1 MLRKKNVMSPARPKA
16 FDMQGQRVLITGAA
30 GGIGAETARLCS
42 ALGAITILTDLAS
55 TLGKLE
61 QLSDGLNGV
70 AAVHALDISDRTA
83 VDALVAKH
91 HPIDALIDTAAICP
105 FDEDWMQPEWDEK
118 FHRVMTV
125 NVLGPINLV
134 RAVMPGMIE
143 RRHGSITLTGSIAG
157 WMGGLLAAP
166 HYAASKG
173 SVHALVRWFAQR
185 ATPHNV
191 RVNAV
196 APGPVATGMTDGQP
210 YSTDNYPM
218 KRMGEP
224 QEIANALVF
233 LSSPAASFIAGSVL
247 DVNGGVLMR

>member
-1 MLRKKNVMSPARPKA
+1 MGSTLPKA
-16 FDMQGQRVLITGAA
+16 FDMHGLRVLITGAA
-30 GGIGAETARLCS
+30 GGIGSETAKLCS
-42 ALGAITILTDLAS
+42 QLGASTVLTDMNSTLSVMEALAS
-55 TLGKLE
+55 TL
-61 QLSDGLNGV
+61 SGV
-70 AAVHALDISDRTA
+70 EAVRPLDISDRHA
-83 VDALVAKH
+83 VETLVAQH
-91 HPIDALIDTAAICP
+91 APFDALIDTTAICP

-118 FHRVMTV
+118 FHRVMAV

-134 RAVMPGMIE
+134 RAVMPAMMD
-143 RRHGSITLTGSIAG
+143 RRRGSITLCGSIAG

-185 ATPHNV
+185 ATPHQV

-196 APGPVATGMTDGQP
+196 APGPIATGMTDGQP
-210 YSTDNYPM
+210 YNKDNYPM

-224 QEIANALVF
+224 QEIAHALAF
-233 LSSPAASFIAGSVL
+233 LSSPAASFIAGSVM

>member
-1 MLRKKNVMSPARPKA
+1 MSSTLPKA
-16 FDMQGQRVLITGAA
+16 FDMQGLRVLITGAA
-30 GGIGAETARLCS
+30 GGIGSETAKLCS
-42 ALGAITILTDLAS
+42 QLGATTVLTDVGGTLKKIESLAS
-55 TLGKLE
+55 A
-61 QLSDGLNGV
+61 LSGV
-70 AAVHALDISDRTA
+70 EAVTSLDISDRGA
-83 VDALVAKH
+83 VETLIASHA
-91 HPIDALIDTAAICP
+91 PFDALIDTAAICP
-105 FDEDWMQPEWDEK
+105 FDEDWMQPDWDDK
-118 FHRVMTV
+118 FDRVMRV

-143 RRHGSITLTGSIAG
+143 RKRGSIALCGSIAG

-185 ATPHNV
+185 ATPHHV

-196 APGPVATGMTDGQP
+196 APGPIATGMTDGQP
-210 YSTDNYPM
+210 YNKDNYPM
-218 KRMGEP
+218 KRMGDP

-233 LSSPAASFIAGSVL
+233 LSSPAASFIAGSVM

>member
-1 MLRKKNVMSPARPKA
+1 MSPTLPKA
-16 FDMQGQRVLITGAA
+16 FDMHGVRVLITGAA
-30 GGIGAETARLCS
+30 GGIGSETAKLCS
-42 ALGAITILTDLAS
+42 QLGATTVLTDVGSTLSRLETLAS
-55 TLGKLE
+55 AVE
-61 QLSDGLNGV
+61 GV
-70 AAVHALDISDRTA
+70 DAVHSLDISDRRA
-83 VDALVAKH
+83 VETLVAQH
-91 HPIDALIDTAAICP
+91 APFDALIDTAAICP

-118 FHRVMTV
+118 FHRVMKV

-134 RAVMPGMIE
+134 RAIMPGMIE
-143 RRHGSITLTGSIAG
+143 RRHGSITLCGSIAG

-185 ATPHNV
+185 ATPHQV

-196 APGPVATGMTDGQP
+196 APGPIATGMTDGQP
-210 YSTDNYPM
+210 YNKDNYPM

-224 QEIANALVF
+224 KEIANALVF
-233 LSSPAASFIAGSVL
+233 LSSSAASFIAGSVM

>member
-1 MLRKKNVMSPARPKA
+1 MSSVLPKA
-16 FDMQGQRVLITGAA
+16 FDMHGLRVLITGAA
-30 GGIGAETARLCS
+30 GGIGSETAKLCS
-42 ALGAITILTDLAS
+42 ELGATTLITDVSSTLPRLEALAS
-55 TLGKLE
+55 SLK
-61 QLSDGLNGV
+61 GV
-70 AAVHALDISDRTA
+70 EAARALDIADRQA
-83 VDALVAKH
+83 VEALVAQYA
-91 HPIDALIDTAAICP
+91 PIDALIDTAAICP
-105 FDEDWMQPEWDEK
+105 FDEDWMQPEWDDK
-118 FHRVMTV
+118 FHRVMKV

-143 RRHGSITLTGSIAG
+143 RRRGSIALCGSIAG

-185 ATPHNV
+185 ATPHGV

-196 APGPVATGMTDGQP
+196 APGPIATGMTDGQP
-210 YSTDNYPM
+210 YPKDNYPM

-233 LSSPAASFIAGSVL
+233 LSSPAASFMAGSVM

>member
-1 MLRKKNVMSPARPKA
+1 MSSPLPKA
-16 FDMQGQRVLITGAA
+16 FDMQGLRVLITGAA
-30 GGIGAETARLCS
+30 GGIGSETAKLCS
-42 ALGAITILTDLAS
+42 QLGATTVLTDVDSTLKRMESLAS
-55 TLGKLE
+55 TL
-61 QLSDGLNGV
+61 SGV
-70 AAVHALDISDRTA
+70 EAVKSLDISDRRA
-83 VDALVAKH
+83 VETLIASHA
-91 HPIDALIDTAAICP
+91 PFDALIDTAAICP
-105 FDEDWMQPEWDEK
+105 FDEDWMQPDWDDK
-118 FHRVMTV
+118 FDRVMRV

-143 RRHGSITLTGSIAG
+143 RKRGSIALCGSIAG

-185 ATPHNV
+185 ATPHHV

-196 APGPVATGMTDGQP
+196 APGPIATGMTDGQP
-210 YSTDNYPM
+210 YNKDNYPM
-218 KRMGEP
+218 KRMGDP

-233 LSSPAASFIAGSVL
+233 LSSPAASFIAGSVM

>member
-1 MLRKKNVMSPARPKA
+1 MSSTLPKA
-16 FDMQGQRVLITGAA
+16 FDMQGLRVLITGAA
-30 GGIGAETARLCS
+30 GGIGSETAKLCS
-42 ALGAITILTDLAS
+42 QLGATTVLTDVDSTIERMASLAS
-55 TLGKLE
+55 TLRDVE
-61 QLSDGLNGV
+61 
-70 AAVHALDISDRTA
+70 AVEPLDIADRRA
-83 VDALVAKH
+83 VEALVACH
-91 HPIDALIDTAAICP
+91 APFDALIDTAAICP
-105 FDEDWMQPEWDEK
+105 FDEDWMQPEWDDK

-143 RRHGSITLTGSIAG
+143 RKRGSIALCGSIAG

-185 ATPHNV
+185 ATPHHV

-196 APGPVATGMTDGQP
+196 APGPIATGMTDGQP
-210 YSTDNYPM
+210 YNKDNYPM
-218 KRMGEP
+218 KRMGDP

-233 LSSPAASFIAGSVL
+233 LSSPAASFIAGSVM